1 MNKKRMIIA
10 HYFVQIVLRMKGLES
25 IHTKLALSHQKNAHN
40 AKVKAEKNLLKSLSW
55 D

>member
-1 MNKKRMIIA
+1 MIIVY
-10 HYFVQIVLRMKGLES
+10 YFVQIVLRMKGLVL

-40 AKVKAEKNLLKSLSW
+40 EKVTAAKNLLKSLSW